1 MLQPLVTI
9 PIVFVS
15 GMLSGLR
22 ARGEAGAVCIETA
35 LEDAGIAPAL
45 LEEAGARVTAEQ
57 YVALFALLMARM
69 DDEALGFLSRRLRCG
84 SFALMTRSTLGA
96 RTFEVALRRV
106 AHTFSLL
113 QDDLSLVLLREGPLA
128 GFGLQLNNPPALH
141 QNFLHELML
150 RVYWRLFAW
159 LHGGRLVARRFDFGF
174 ALPPYADGYAKV
186 FPGPLQF
193 GQALS
198 AVWFDA
204 SALDTPVHRD
214 AQEMQAFLAAS
225 PANVILPRQAEQA
238 VSARVRAVLQQHR
251 PAWAD
256 LPTAAGVLHMS
267 LSTLQRHLATEGT
280 SFQALKDQLR
290 RDLAIVRLNTS
301 TVPLAA
307 LAEELGFADSAAFQ
321 RAFKAWTGGAPGSYR
336 RRREADSAGSDEE
349 PAVQPLA
356 AVTTS
361 PARPASR

>member
-1 MLQPLVTI
+1 MLQPPVTI
-9 PIVFVS
+9 PIAFVL
-15 GMLSGLR
+15 GMLSGIR
-22 ARGEAGAVCIETA
+22 ARPGEALVDVEKA

-45 LEEAGARVTAEQ
+45 LDEAAARVTAEQ
-57 YVALFALLMARM
+57 YVALFALLMERL
-69 DDEALGFLSRRLRCG
+69 DDEALGFLTRRLRCG

-106 AHTFSLL
+106 ARTFDLL
-113 QDDLSLVLLREGPLA
+113 QDDLSLVLLHDGPLA
-128 GFGLQLNNPPALH
+128 GFGLRLNIQPPKH

-159 LHGGRLVARRFDFGF
+159 LHGGRLQARRFDFGF
-174 ALPPYADGYAKV
+174 EPPPYADGYAKV

-193 GQALS
+193 DQPLS

-204 SALDTPVHRD
+204 AALDTPVHRD
-214 AQEMQAFLAAS
+214 AQEIQAFLAAS
-225 PANVILPRQAEQA
+225 PANVILPRLAEQA
-238 VSARVRAVLQQHR
+238 VSAKVRAVLQQHR
-251 PAWAD
+251 PTWAD
-256 LPTAAGVLHMS
+256 LATTAGVLHMS
-267 LSTLQRHLATEGT
+267 VSTLQRHLATEGT

-307 LAEELGFADSAAFQ
+307 LADELGFADSAAFQ

-336 RRREADSAGSDEE
+336 RRQQAD
-349 PAVQPLA
+349 
-356 AVTTS
+356 
-361 PARPASR
+361 

>member
-1 MLQPLVTI
+1 MLQPPVTI
-9 PIVFVS
+9 PIAFVL
-15 GMLSGLR
+15 GMLSGIR
-22 ARGEAGAVCIETA
+22 ARPGEALVDVDKA

-45 LEEAGARVTAEQ
+45 LDEAGARVTAEQ
-57 YVALFALLMARM
+57 YVALFALLMERM
-69 DDEALGFLSRRLRCG
+69 DDEALGFLTRRLRYG

-106 AHTFSLL
+106 ARTFSLL

-128 GFGLQLNNPPALH
+128 GFGLQLNIQPEKH

-159 LHGGRLVARRFDFGF
+159 LHGGRLAARRFDFGF
-174 ALPPYADGYAKV
+174 EPPPYADGYAKV

-193 GQALS
+193 DQPLS

-204 SALDTPVHRD
+204 SALGTPVHRD
-214 AQEMQAFLAAS
+214 AQEMSTFLAAS
-225 PANVILPRQAEQA
+225 PANVILPRLAEQA

-256 LPTAAGVLHMS
+256 LATTASVLHMS
-267 LSTLQRHLATEGT
+267 VSTLQRHLATEGT

-336 RRREADSAGSDEE
+336 RRQ
-349 PAVQPLA
+349 QPD
-356 AVTTS
+356 
-361 PARPASR
+361 

>member
-1 MLQPLVTI
+1 MLQPPVTI
-9 PIVFVS
+9 PIAFVH
-15 GMLSGLR
+15 GMLSGIR
-22 ARGEAGAVCIETA
+22 ARGGEALLDIDVA

-45 LEEAGARVTAEQ
+45 LDENGARITAEQ
-57 YVALFALLMARM
+57 YVALFALLMDRM
-69 DDEALGFLSRRLRCG
+69 DDEALGFLTRRLRRG

-113 QDDLSLVLLREGPLA
+113 QDDLSLVLLHEGPLA
-128 GFGLQLNNPPALH
+128 GFGVRLNIQPATH

-174 ALPPYADGYAKV
+174 ELPPYADGYAKV

-193 GQALS
+193 GQPLS

-214 AQEMQAFLAAS
+214 AQEMQVFLAAA
-225 PANVILPRQAEQA
+225 PANVILPRLAEQA

-256 LPTAAGVLHMS
+256 LATTASVLHMS
-267 LSTLQRHLATEGT
+267 VSTLQRHLATEGT

-301 TVPLAA
+301 TVPLAV

-336 RRREADSAGSDEE
+336 RRAPAD
-349 PAVQPLA
+349 
-356 AVTTS
+356 
-361 PARPASR
+361 

>member
-1 MLQPLVTI
+1 MLQPPVTI
-9 PIVFVS
+9 PIAFVQ
-15 GMLSGLR
+15 GMLSGIR
-22 ARGEAGAVCIETA
+22 ARGADARVDVGAA

-45 LEEAGARVTAEQ
+45 LDAPGARVTAEQ
-57 YVALFALLMARM
+57 YVALFALLMARL
-69 DDEALGFLSRRLRCG
+69 DDEALSFLSRRLKRG
-84 SFALMTRSTLGA
+84 SFALMTRATLGA
-96 RTFEVALRRV
+96 PTFEVALRRV

-113 QDDLSLVLLREGPLA
+113 QDDLTLVLLHEGPLA
-128 GFGLQLNNPPALH
+128 GFGLRLNDPAAAH

-159 LHGGRLVARRFDFGF
+159 LHGGRLTARRFDFGF
-174 ALPPYADGYAKV
+174 ELPPYADGYAKV

-193 GQALS
+193 GQPCS

-204 SALDTPVHRD
+204 CALVTPMLRD
-214 AQEMQAFLAAS
+214 MQEMNTFLAAS
-225 PANVILPRQAEQA
+225 PANVILPRLAEQA
-238 VSARVRAVLQQHR
+238 VSARVRSVLQQNR

-256 LPTAAGVLHMS
+256 LATTASSLHMS
-267 LSTLQRHLATEGT
+267 VSTLQRHLATEGT
-280 SFQALKDQLR
+280 SFQSLKDQLR

-336 RRREADSAGSDEE
+336 RRRETGADE
-349 PAVQPLA
+349 
-356 AVTTS
+356 
-361 PARPASR
+361 

>member
-1 MLQPLVTI
+1 MLQPPVTI
-9 PIVFVS
+9 PIAFVH
-15 GMLSGLR
+15 GMLSGIR
-22 ARGEAGAVCIETA
+22 ARGADAPLCIDTA
-35 LEDAGIAPAL
+35 LQDAGIEPAL
-45 LEEAGARVTAEQ
+45 LDEMSSRITAEQ
-57 YVALFALLMARM
+57 YVALFALLMDRLG
-69 DDEALGFLSRRLRCG
+69 DEGLCFLSRRLRRG

-96 RTFEVALRRV
+96 PTFEVALRRV
-106 AHTFSLL
+106 MHTFSLL

-128 GFGLQLNNPPALH
+128 GFGLQLHNPPATP

-174 ALPPYADGYAKV
+174 ELPPYADGYAKV

-193 GQALS
+193 GQPLS

-204 SALDTPVHRD
+204 DALATPVHRD
-214 AQEMQAFLAAS
+214 AQAMQTFLAAS
-225 PANVILPRQAEQA
+225 PANVILPRLTEQA
-238 VSARVRAVLQQHR
+238 VSARVHAVLQQNR

-256 LPTAAGVLHMS
+256 LATTASSLHMS
-267 LSTLQRHLATEGT
+267 VSTLQRQLATEGT
-280 SFQALKDQLR
+280 SFQSLKDQLR

-336 RRREADSAGSDEE
+336 RRAPPGASPGAP
-349 PAVQPLA
+349 PA
-356 AVTTS
+356 
-361 PARPASR
+361 

>member
-1 MLQPLVTI
+1 MLQPPVTI
-9 PIVFVS
+9 PIAFVH
-15 GMLSGLR
+15 GMLSGIR
-22 ARGEAGAVCIETA
+22 ARGAQGTLCIDTA
-35 LEDAGIAPAL
+35 LQDAGIEPAL
-45 LEEAGARVTAEQ
+45 LDAVGARVTAEQ

-69 DDEALGFLSRRLRCG
+69 DDEALGFLTRRLGRG

-96 RTFEVALRRV
+96 RTFEVSMRRV
-106 AHTFSLL
+106 ARTFGLL

-128 GFGLQLNNPPALH
+128 GFGLRLNNAPVTY

-193 GQALS
+193 GQPLS

-204 SALDTPVHRD
+204 GALDTPMHRD
-214 AQEMQAFLAAS
+214 AQEMQAFIAAS
-225 PANVILPRQAEQA
+225 PANVILPRVAEQA
-238 VSARVRAVLQQHR
+238 VSARVRAALQQHR
-251 PAWAD
+251 PAWTD
-256 LPTAAGVLHMS
+256 LATAADVLHMS
-267 LSTLQRHLATEGT
+267 VSTLQRHLATEGT
-280 SFQALKDQLR
+280 SFQSLKDQLR
-290 RDLAIVRLNTS
+290 RDLAIVRLATS

-336 RRREADSAGSDEE
+336 RRVLPAHSRTE
-349 PAVQPLA
+349 PD
-356 AVTTS
+356 
-361 PARPASR
+361 